1 MRPGD
6 VVVDRFEFEY
16 EAGSGGMGTVFRAT
30 DRRAGEKVA
39 LKVLR
44 YEDEDTRAR
53 FEREATL
60 LAALEHPRIVR
71 YIDHGIAADELY
83 LAMEWLDGED
93 LARRLRRGPLSG
105 VESVALA
112 GSIADAPAAAPARRV
127 GHRDVKPSN
136 AFLVNGD
143 LGAVKLLDFGI
154 ARTSAAT
161 RVRTGTGIA
170 LGTPSYMAPE
180 QARGERTIDAR
191 ADVFS
196 LGCVLF
202 ECLTG
207 RPAFAA
213 EHA

>member
-6 VVVDRFEFEY
+6 VVVDRFEIEH
-16 EAGSGGMGTVFRAT
+16 EAGAGGMGTVFRAT

-44 YEDEDTRAR
+44 YEDEDMRAR
-53 FEREATL
+53 FEREATF

-71 YIDHGIAADELY
+71 YIDHGIAEDGLY

-93 LARRLRRGPLSG
+93 LARRLQRGPLSV

-112 GSIADAPAAAPARRV
+112 GSIADALAAAHTRGIV
-127 GHRDVKPSN
+127 HRDVKPSN
-136 AFLVNGD
+136 VFLVNGD

-154 ARTSAAT
+154 ARAAVTAT
-161 RVRTGTGIA
+161 RLRTSTGIA
-170 LGTPSYMAPE
+170 LGTPGYMAPE

-191 ADVFS
+191 AD
-196 LGCVLF
+196 
-202 ECLTG
+202 
-207 RPAFAA
+207 
-213 EHA
+213 